1 MDKTLENENLDGNIL
16 VRTKELTKVYK
27 GRNVLDGVSMNVP
40 KGSIYGFIG
49 KNGAGKTTTMRIIL
63 GLARPTK
70 GTVELSDEYKGNS
83 RMKLSAVIENPSFFP
98 NMNAESNMLTLCYSL
113 GIKKAKDETKNLLE
127 LVGLDPK
134 DTKKVKNYSLG
145 MKQRLS
151 LAMSLIGEPS
161 LLLLDEPMNGLD
173 PEGIR
178 EIRDTIVNLNKER
191 GVTIIM
197 SSHIL
202 SELEKVATHYGVIS
216 NGKISAEF
224 PASDLRKK
232 VQGCIRLTTNDN
244 PRAIDLLKESL
255 SISKVESRD
264 GEILIFDDVSISDV
278 TQTLVSKDLIIDSIN
293 SEKGNYE
300 EYFIK
305 LMGGK

>member
-1 MDKTLENENLDGNIL
+1 MDKVSENENLDGNIL
-16 VRTKELTKVYK
+16 VRTKDLTKVYK
-27 GRNVLDGVSMNVP
+27 GRTILDGVSMNIP

-63 GLARPTK
+63 GLARATK
-70 GTVELSDEYKGNS
+70 GTVELSGEYKGKS
-83 RMKLSAVIENPSFFP
+83 RIKLSAVIENPSFFP
-98 NMNAESNMLTLCYSL
+98 NMNAESNMRTICYSL
-113 GIKKAKDETKNLLE
+113 GVKNVKDEIKNLLE
-127 LVGLDPK
+127 LVGLDLK
-134 DTKKVKNYSLG
+134 DNKKVKNYSLG

-151 LAMSLIGEPS
+151 IAMSLIGDPT

-178 EIRDTIVNLNKER
+178 EIRETIVNLNKEK
-191 GVTIIM
+191 GITVIM

-202 SELEKVATHYGVIS
+202 SELEKMATYYGVIS
-216 NGKISAEF
+216 NGKISTEF
-224 PASDLRKK
+224 PASDLRKR
-232 VQGCIRLTTNDN
+232 VQGCIRLSTNDN
-244 PRAIDLLKESL
+244 SRAIDLLREGL
-255 SISKVESRD
+255 SISKIESRD
-264 GEILIFDDVSISDV
+264 GEILIFDDVSVSDV
-278 TQTLVSKDLIIDSIN
+278 TQILVSKDLIIDSIN

>member
-1 MDKTLENENLDGNIL
+1 MSETLENENLDGNIL
-16 VRTKELTKVYK
+16 VRTKDLTKVYK
-27 GRNVLDGVSMNVP
+27 GRNVLDGVSMNIP

-63 GLARPTK
+63 GLAYPTK
-70 GTVELSDEYKGNS
+70 GSVELSNEYKGQS

-113 GIKKAKDETKNLLE
+113 GVKKAKDEIKNLLE
-127 LVGLDPK
+127 LVGLNPK
-134 DTKKVKNYSLG
+134 DDKKVKNYSLG

-178 EIRDTIVNLNKER
+178 EIRETIVNLNKER
-191 GVTIIM
+191 GVTVVM

-202 SELEKVATHYGVIS
+202 SELEKIATHYGVIS

-244 PRAIDLLKESL
+244 PRAIELLKEEL
-255 SISKVESRD
+255 SIAKIESRD
-264 GEILIFDDVSISDV
+264 GEILIFDDVTISDV

>member
-1 MDKTLENENLDGNIL
+1 MGKTLENENCNGTTL
-16 VRTKELTKVYK
+16 VSIKDLTKVYGNK
-27 GRNVLDGVSMNVP
+27 KVLDGITMNIP
-40 KGSIYGFIG
+40 RGSIYGFIG
-49 KNGAGKTTTMRIIL
+49 KNGAGKTTTMRIIF

-70 GTVELSDEYKGNS
+70 GTVTLSDDYKGPLRKNIS
-83 RMKLSAVIENPSFFP
+83 GVIENPPFFP
-98 NMNAESNMLTLCYSL
+98 NMDGRSNMLTQCYAL
-113 GIKKAKDETKNLLE
+113 GVKNAKDEVKRLLE
-127 LVGLDPK
+127 LVGLSVK
-134 DTKKVKNYSLG
+134 DGTKVKNYSLG
-145 MKQRLS
+145 MKQRLA
-151 LAMSLIGEPS
+151 LAMSLIGDPS
-161 LLLLDEPMNGLD
+161 LLLLDEPINGLD

-178 EIRDTIVNLNKER
+178 EIRETIMNLNKEK
-191 GVTIIM
+191 GITVLI

-202 SELEKVATHYGVIS
+202 SELEKMATYYGVIN

-224 PASDLRKK
+224 PASDLRKR

-244 PRAIDLLKESL
+244 QRAVDLLKEEL
-255 SISKVESRD
+255 SISNIQLRD
-264 GEILIFDDVSISDV
+264 GEILVFDEVAVSDI